1 MRSFM
6 RVKSGNSLSMP
17 RERMRIT
24 SGQVG
29 VNLQISRTVCS

>member
-6 RVKSGNSLSMP
+6 RVRSDNLLSIP
-17 RERMRIT
+17 NERMRIT

-29 VNLQISRTVCS
+29 VNLQMSKTVCS